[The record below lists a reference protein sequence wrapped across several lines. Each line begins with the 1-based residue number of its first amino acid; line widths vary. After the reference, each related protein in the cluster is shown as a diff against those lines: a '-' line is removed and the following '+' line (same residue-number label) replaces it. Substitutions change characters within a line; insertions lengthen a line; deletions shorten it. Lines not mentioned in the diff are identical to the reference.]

1 MAHSPNVLAKRISR
15 ALAGALVGGML
26 AVGLSPTA
34 ADAQDFYR
42 DKTITVLVGGT
53 AGGGFDTISRVMAAH
68 MGAYIPGNPSFIV
81 RDVPGGG
88 GIVVAN
94 TIYNVAP
101 KDGTSLAYIGPVA
114 VQPLLSPGNKSIHFD
129 ATKIAWIGSLGVTN
143 SVLIA
148 WHTTPF
154 KSAAD
159 LFAKEMIVSGTG
171 AASTTDIYPK
181 VLNAVLGTRF
191 KLITGYQ
198 GSKETYLAIE
208 RREADGRFSALDSIY
223 ATVPDWLP
231 SGKARVIL
239 QASVSRQPTL
249 PDVPTA
255 VDLAKTD
262 AQRQALDF
270 LFLPSEMGRP
280 IAAPPGIPAAQK
292 TALRDAFAKLIKDP
306 AFLAEAKQRGLAV
319 DGPMTGEEVDKA
331 VATIYATPKAVVDRV
346 VKAMQ

>member
-1 MAHSPNVLAKRISR
+1 MSLLWMS
-15 ALAGALVGGML
+15 
-26 AVGLSPTA
+26 LSAATA
-34 ADAQDFYR
+34 ASAQDFYR
-42 DKTITVLVGGT
+42 NKTITILVGGT
-53 AGGGFDTISRVMAAH
+53 AGGGFDTISRVMASH
-68 MGAYIPGNPSFIV
+68 LGQFIPGNPSFVV

-94 TIYNVAP
+94 TIYNLAP
-101 KDGTSLAYIGPVA
+101 KDGTQMAYIGPVV
-114 VQPLLSPGNKSIHFD
+114 VQPLLSPGNSRIQFD
-129 ATKIAWIGSLGVTN
+129 ATKINWIGSLGVTS

-154 KSAAD
+154 KSAQD
-159 LFAKEMIVSGTG
+159 LFDKEMVVAGTG

-181 VLNAVLGTRF
+181 VLNAVLGTKF

-223 ATVPDWLP
+223 ATVPDWIP

-239 QASVSRQPTL
+239 QASVGRQPSL

-255 VDLAKTD
+255 TDLAKTD
-262 AQRQALDF
+262 AQRQALEF
-270 LFLPSEMGRP
+270 TFLPSEMGRP
-280 IAAPPGIPAAQK
+280 IAAPPEIPEDRKAI
-292 TALRDAFAKLIKDP
+292 LRAAFAKLIKDP
-306 AFLAEAKQRGLAV
+306 AFLAEAKHRGIEV
-319 DGPMTGEEVDKA
+319 NGPMTGEEVEKA
-331 VATIYATPKAVVDRV
+331 VTRIYATPKAVVDQV

>member
-1 MAHSPNVLAKRISR
+1 MNVSIRI
-15 ALAGALVGGML
+15 LL
-26 AVGLSPTA
+26 GLSWAALTA
-34 ADAQDFYR
+34 PLVAAHAEDFYAG
-42 DKTITVLVGGT
+42 KTITVLVGGT
-53 AGGGFDTISRVMAAH
+53 AGGGFDTISRTMADH
-68 MGAYIPGNPSFIV
+68 MGRYIPGNPSFIV

-101 KDGTSLAYIGPVA
+101 KDGTQIAYIGPVV
-114 VQPLLSPGNKSIHFD
+114 VQPLLSPNNKSIHFD
-129 ATKIAWIGSLGVTN
+129 ATKINWIGSLGVTS

-148 WHTTPF
+148 WHDTPF
-154 KSAAD
+154 KSAQD
-159 LFAKEMIVSGTG
+159 LFDKQMVVAGTG

-181 VLNAVLGTRF
+181 VLNAVLGTKF

-223 ATVPDWLP
+223 ATVPDWIP
-231 SGKARVIL
+231 SGKARVLL
-239 QASVSRQPTL
+239 QASVNRQSDL

-255 VDLAKTD
+255 MDFAKTD
-262 AQRQALDF
+262 AQRRALEF
-270 LFLPSEMGRP
+270 TFLPSEMGRP

-292 TALRDAFAKLIKDP
+292 ATLRAAFAKLIKDP
-306 AFLAEAKQRGLAV
+306 KFLAEAKKRGIEV
-319 DGPMTGEEVDKA
+319 NGPMTGEEVDKA
-331 VATIYATPKAVVDRV
+331 VAQIYATPKSAVDQV

>member
-1 MAHSPNVLAKRISR
+1 MSAPLVVAHAE
-15 ALAGALVGGML
+15 
-26 AVGLSPTA
+26 
-34 ADAQDFYR
+34 DFYAG
-42 DKTITVLVGGT
+42 KTITVLVGGT
-53 AGGGFDTISRVMAAH
+53 AGGGFDTISRTMAAH
-68 MGAYIPGNPSFIV
+68 MGRYIPGNPSFVV

-101 KDGTSLAYIGPVA
+101 KDGTQIAYIGPVV

-129 ATKIAWIGSLGVTN
+129 ATKIAWVGSLGVTS

-148 WHTTPF
+148 WHETPF
-154 KSAAD
+154 KSAKD
-159 LFAKEMIVSGTG
+159 LFDKQMVVSGTG

-181 VLNAVLGTRF
+181 VLNAVIGTKF

-223 ATVPDWLP
+223 ATVPDWIP

-239 QASVSRQPTL
+239 QASVNRQPSL

-255 VDLAKTD
+255 MDFAKTD
-262 AQRQALDF
+262 AQRRALEF
-270 LFLPSEMGRP
+270 TFLPSEMGRP
-280 IAAPPGIPAAQK
+280 IAALPEIPVAQK
-292 TALRDAFAKLIKDP
+292 AILRDAFAKLIKDP
-306 AFLAEAKQRGLAV
+306 AFLAEAKKRGIEV
-319 DGPMTGEEVDKA
+319 NGPMTGDEVDKA
-331 VATIYATPKAVVDRV
+331 VAQIYATPKSAVDQV

>member
-1 MAHSPNVLAKRISR
+1 LAERISA
-15 ALAGALVGGML
+15 ALAAALIGGML
-26 AVGLSPTA
+26 AAGLSPAT

-53 AGGGFDTISRVMAAH
+53 AGGGFDTISRTMAAH

-129 ATKIAWIGSLGVTN
+129 ATRIAWIGSLGVTN

-181 VLNAVLGTRF
+181 VLNAVLGTKF

-198 GSKETYLAIE
+198 GSKETYIAIE
-208 RREADGRFSALDSIY
+208 RGEAYGRFNSWDALKS
-223 ATVPDWLP
+223 TNSGWLTEK
-231 SGKARVIL
+231 KAHVIL
-239 QASVSRQPTL
+239 QAAFNRHPEL
-249 PDVPTA
+249 PDVPN
-255 VDLAKTD
+255 VLDFAKTD
-262 AQRQALDF
+262 EQKQTLRFMVA
-270 LFLPSEMGRP
+270 PSEMRP
-280 IAAPPGIPAAQK
+280 IAGPPGISAERTA
-292 TALRDAFAKLIKDP
+292 ALRGAFARMVKDP
-306 AFLAEAKQRGLAV
+306 AYLAEAKKRSIDTAQ
-319 DGPMTGEEVDKA
+319 PMTGEELDEAVKA
-331 VATIYATPKAVVDRV
+331 IYRTPKAIVERV
-346 VKAMQ
+346 AAAMH

>member
-1 MAHSPNVLAKRISR
+1 MRLSTRVLIGSLAFV
-15 ALAGALVGGML
+15 ALSAALP
-26 AVGLSPTA
+26 AS
-34 ADAQDFYR
+34 AQEFYR
-42 DKTITVLVGGT
+42 GKTITILVGGT
-53 AGGGFDTISRVMAAH
+53 AGGGFDTISRVMATH
-68 MGAYIPGNPSFIV
+68 MGRYIPGNPSFVV

-94 TIYNVAP
+94 TIYNLAP
-101 KDGTSLAYIGPVA
+101 KDGTQMAYIGPVV
-114 VQPLLSPGNKSIHFD
+114 VQPLLSPENKSIQFD
-129 ATKIAWIGSLGVTN
+129 ATKITWVGSLGVTQ

-154 KSAAD
+154 KSAQD
-159 LFAKEMIVSGTG
+159 LFDKEMIVSGTG

-181 VLNAVLGTRF
+181 VLNAVLGTKF
-191 KLITGYQ
+191 KIITGYQ

-223 ATVPDWLP
+223 ATVPDWIP

-239 QASVSRQPTL
+239 QASVGRQPSL

-255 VDLAKTD
+255 MDFAKTE
-262 AQRQALDF
+262 AQRQALQF

-280 IAAPPGIPAAQK
+280 IAAPPGIPAPQK
-292 TALRDAFAKLIKDP
+292 ATLRDAFAKLIKDP
-306 AFLAEAKQRGLAV
+306 AFLAEAKQRGIEV
-319 DGPMTGEEVDKA
+319 EGPMTGDEVDKA
-331 VATIYATPKAVVDRV
+331 VTQIYATPKAAVDQV